1 MSFFLRS
8 RYRTA
13 SLISIIVL
21 GVFAAL
27 YVYFSYEYEP
37 KVRTFPLLVGTAMLI
52 FVALDFISH
61 TNTALGRLVG
71 TLVGMDKPPEDDAPQ
86 SEPQAS
92 PIGALVWIP
101 AYGVFVY
108 LFGFLVT
115 AGLYM
120 FISMAV
126 FGKSAPLRA
135 ALWSGLLVGMVYVFF
150 EVALGFRLFQGV
162 VLGPL
167 LAD

>member
-8 RYRTA
+8 RNRTA
-13 SLISIIVL
+13 SLISIAVL
-21 GVFAAL
+21 GAFAVL
-27 YVYFSYEYEP
+27 YVHFSYDYEP
-37 KVRTFPLLVGTAMLI
+37 KVRTFPLLVGFAMVV

-71 TLVGMDKPPEDDAPQ
+71 TLVGMDKPPEGDTSAP
-86 SEPQAS
+86 EAS

-101 AYGVFVY
+101 AYGVLVY
-108 LFGFLVT
+108 LFGFLAT

-135 ALWSGLLVGMVYVFF
+135 ALWSVLLVAVVYVFF
-150 EVALGFRLFQGV
+150 EVALGFRLFQGI

-167 LAD
+167 LAG